1 MAEQAPISLWS
12 TGDPSV
18 SEGRPAT
25 YVRFVK
31 KSHHW
36 RDALRQHGAASGM
49 KMPALAVVM
58 MLEIHADADGSNAHP
73 GEKILAERLGTSLST
88 VTRGMALARKL
99 GWVFCT
105 QAGNHRVN
113 NASVWRVC
121 IPSYVPV
128 SEGEAKAGVLENRH
142 VSTSKQS
149 KRGKHDGPRTID
161 GRVVDT
167 RSIAEQKRDHE
178 RMLRDEG
185 YQGD

>member
-1 MAEQAPISLWS
+1 MSK
-12 TGDPSV
+12 
-18 SEGRPAT
+18 GRPAT

-49 KMPALAVVM
+49 KTSALAVVM
-58 MLEIHADADGSNAHP
+58 MLEIHADADGSNAYP
-73 GEKILAERLGTSLST
+73 GEQILADRVGASVST
-88 VTRGMALARKL
+88 VSRSLQLARKL

-105 QAGNHRVN
+105 KAGNYRVDS
-113 NASVWRVC
+113 ASVWRVC
-121 IPSYVPV
+121 IPSYVKV
-128 SEGEAKAGVLENRH
+128 SEGEAEAGVLKNRH

-167 RSIAEQKRDHE
+167 RSSAEQERDHNQ
-178 RMLRDEG
+178 MLREEG
-185 YQGD
+185 YEGD